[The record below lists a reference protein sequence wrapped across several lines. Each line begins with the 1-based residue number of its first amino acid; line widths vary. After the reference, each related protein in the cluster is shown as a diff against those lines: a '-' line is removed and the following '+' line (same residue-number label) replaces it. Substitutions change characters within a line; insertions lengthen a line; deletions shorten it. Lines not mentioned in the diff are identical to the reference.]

1 MIKNLASG
9 DKTAP
14 KTISRDQETISVITS
29 KNKPQWQRELANA
42 IRSADL
48 LCERLGLKAIGSDAT
63 TTQAKASGAEAGM
76 TQKDGDEASL
86 SAVLEQFPV
95 LVPESFLKR
104 MTPQNPRD
112 PLLLQVLPSFHELDK
127 AVGYSFDPVGDR
139 QSVFAPGILQKYP
152 GRALMITVGQCAV
165 HCRYCFRRNY
175 PYHQSPRSLEQWGP
189 SLDKLRQNR
198 QIEEIILSGGD
209 PLVLSDQRLAKLIGQ
224 LDAINHLKR
233 IRVHTRLPIVLPSRV
248 TEGLLDLFRHSRLQ
262 PIFVVHA
269 NHPNEI
275 VDDCAEAIVRM
286 VRAGIPVLNQA
297 VLLKGIN
304 DTTGTQAELCRR
316 LINLGAIPY
325 YLHQLDRIEGAAHF
339 ETGVALGKKIIE
351 ELKQQLPGYAVPK
364 YVREIPGEPGKTEL
378 T

>member
-14 KTISRDQETISVITS
+14 KAISRDRETISVITS

-48 LCERLGLKAIGSDAT
+48 LCERLGLKAIGHDSKAT
-63 TTQAKASGAEAGM
+63 GAESNS
-76 TQKDGDEASL
+76 TQKGTNGHSL
-86 SAVLEQFPV
+86 QSILRQFPV
-95 LVPESFLKR
+95 LVPESFLRR
-104 MTPQNPRD
+104 MTPRDPRD

-127 AVGYSFDPVGDR
+127 TVGYSFDPVGDQ
-139 QSVFAPGILQKYP
+139 QSVFAPGMLQKYR

-175 PYHQSPRSLEQWGP
+175 PYHQSPRSLVQWEP
-189 SLDKLRQNR
+189 SLEKLRQNR

-209 PLVLSDQRLAKLIGQ
+209 PLVLGDQRLAKLIGR
-224 LDAINHLKR
+224 LDAIDHLKR
-233 IRVHTRLPIVLPSRV
+233 IRIHTRLPIVLPSRV
-248 TEGLLDLFRHSRLQ
+248 TEGLLDLFRNSRLQ

-269 NHPNEI
+269 NHPNEL
-275 VDDCAEAIVRM
+275 VDDCAEAIVRT

-304 DTTGTQAELCRR
+304 DTTETQAELCRR

-325 YLHQLDRIEGAAHF
+325 YLHQLDRVEGAAHF
-339 ETGVALGKKIIE
+339 ETGVTLGKKIID

>member
-14 KTISRDQETISVITS
+14 KAISRDRETISVITS

-42 IRSADL
+42 IRSVDQL
-48 LCERLGLKAIGSDAT
+48 FERLGLRAT
-63 TTQAKASGAEAGM
+63 GTQPNAGEA
-76 TQKDGDEASL
+76 QNNSRDSSL
-86 SAVLEQFPV
+86 SAILEQFPL

-104 MTPQNPRD
+104 MTPQDPRD
-112 PLLLQVLPSFHELDK
+112 PLLLQVLPSFRESDK
-127 AVGYSFDPVGDR
+127 TVGFSSDPVEDR
-139 QSVFAPGILQKYP
+139 QSVFAPGVLQKYR
-152 GRALMITVGQCAV
+152 GRALMITLGQCAV

-175 PYHQSPRSLEQWGP
+175 PYHQSPRSLEQWEP
-189 SLDKLRQNR
+189 SLEKLRQNR

-209 PLVLSDQRLAKLIGQ
+209 PLVLNDQRLAKLIGQ
-224 LDAINHLKR
+224 LDSIEHLKR
-233 IRVHTRLPIVLPSRV
+233 LRVHTRLPIVLPSRV
-248 TEGLLDLFRHSRLQ
+248 TEGLLNLFRESRLQ

-275 VDDCAEAIVRM
+275 VDDCAEALFRT

-304 DTTGTQAELCRR
+304 DTAQTQAELCRR

-325 YLHQLDRIEGAAHF
+325 YLHQLDRVEGAAHF
-339 ETGVALGKKIIE
+339 ETEVALGKKIIN
-351 ELKQQLPGYAVPK
+351 ELKQTLPGYAVPK
-364 YVREIPGEPGKTEL
+364 YVREIPGELGKTEL